1 MAMGILDEIFDVPG
15 WDEEESS
22 ILKEAPGDDEQP
34 AGGEEAPAD
43 ANAGDDANADNNA
56 EDAPEDQNDEDQGE
70 GNQDNDNQQDNYDI
84 DTDTGDDGEEGDMPQ
99 QDDQNDAGGG
109 GGNDEVDGGEE
120 ASEETQSLKDKYDQL
135 YAELTPEERAYRN
148 MVLKNEYKDLHTL
161 CGNIIMQ
168 TGYFP
173 NVATTQDI
181 VKRIIKSLQNF
192 RKYIAFYLTDIYDT
206 KSFYENKYQYEVY
219 LQVFNGIKSVFQ
231 ELEKM
236 MSHLDE
242 ESSKDKK

>member
-1 MAMGILDEIFDVPG
+1 MAKGILDEIFNVPG

-22 ILKEAPGDDEQP
+22 VLKEAPGDDEP

-43 ANAGDDANADNNA
+43 TNAGDDANADNNA
-56 EDAPEDQNDEDQGE
+56 EDAPEDQATDDQGE
-70 GNQDNDNQQDNYDI
+70 GNQDNDDQQDNFDI
-84 DTDTGDDGEEGDMPQ
+84 DTDAGDDGEGDMAQ

-109 GGNDEVDGGEE
+109 GGNDEVDSGEE

-161 CGNIIMQ
+161 CGNIIIQ

-173 NVATTQDI
+173 NVSTTQDI
-181 VKRIIKSLQNF
+181 VKRVIKSLQNF
-192 RKYIAFYLTDIYDT
+192 RKYIAFYLSDIYDT

-231 ELEKM
+231 DLENM
-236 MSHLDE
+236 MSHEDKD
-242 ESSKDKK
+242 SSKYKK